1 LQGHGLQAH
10 DTLQRSMWECGMSV
24 TIVDATESHLPG
36 IVAIFNHAVR
46 ETFSIWSETETT
58 VELRR
63 EWLWA
68 RRAAG
73 FPVIVA
79 VEGGAVLG
87 YGSFGVFRD
96 FPGYART
103 VEHSVYIAPAAQRRG
118 LGRLI
123 LNELVARAR
132 AAGKEA
138 MIGGIDSAN
147 AASIALHEQAGFEI
161 QGTLKGVG
169 RKFGKALDLV
179 FMVKAL

>member
-1 LQGHGLQAH
+1 MQHA
-10 DTLQRSMWECGMSV
+10 SV
-24 TIVDATESHLPG
+24 TLMDATEAHLPG

-58 VELRR
+58 LDLRR
-63 EWLWA
+63 DWLRA
-68 RRAAG
+68 RRGAG
-73 FPVIVA
+73 FPVLAA
-79 VEGGAVLG
+79 VDATGAVLG

-118 LGRLI
+118 IGRLI
-123 LNELVARAR
+123 LNELIARAQ
-132 AAGKEA
+132 AKGLEA
-138 MIGGIDSAN
+138 MVGGIDSAN

-169 RKFGKALDLV
+169 RKFSKRLDLV
-179 FMVKAL
+179 FMVRAL

>member
-1 LQGHGLQAH
+1 M
-10 DTLQRSMWECGMSV
+10 TVE
-24 TIVDATESHLPG
+24 IVDADERHLPG
-36 IVAIFNHAVR
+36 IAAIFNHAVR

-63 EWLWA
+63 TWMAA

-79 VEGGAVLG
+79 VDPTRPDDVLG
-87 YGSFGVFRD
+87 YGSFGTFRD
-96 FPGYART
+96 FPGYVKT

-118 LGRLI
+118 IGKSVLA
-123 LNELVARAR
+123 ELVKRAK
-132 AAGKEA
+132 AKGLEA
-138 MIGGIDSAN
+138 MVGGIDSAN
-147 AASIALHEQAGFEI
+147 AGSIALHEQAGFEV

-169 RKFGKALDLV
+169 RKFGKQLDLV